1 MLMKKFFTFICLMGM
16 ALAASAQN
24 DFPLQYVAS
33 DGNVVADGTTLTL
46 TAIEEDA
53 FGGILMPSGLG
64 VANTS
69 SEDVV
74 AGSEYTIS
82 TMTNG
87 AFQTCFPENCIQ
99 RQSTGTYQ
107 SETGTIAA
115 GALKDM
121 QTEWLPDQEGTCVVQ
136 YQLLT
141 YKYNKVTKKYSLD
154 GHGPKIT
161 LRFIYDP
168 TSINGLE
175 TTTKISSVNYFTVDG
190 RRVTAPVN
198 GVYVVKVKYADGNVK
213 TTKQM
218 FK

>member
-1 MLMKKFFTFICLMGM
+1 MKKIFTFIFCMV
-16 ALAASAQN
+16 ATLAANAQN
-24 DFPLQYVAS
+24 DFPIQYA
-33 DGNVVADGTTLTL
+33 DEQGNVIADGTTLSL
-46 TAIEEDA
+46 TECEEDA
-53 FGGILMPSGLG
+53 FGGILMPSGLY
-64 VANTS
+64 VKNIS

-82 TMTNG
+82 RMTNG

-99 RQSTGTYQ
+99 KQSAGTYQ

-115 GALKDM
+115 GVLKDM
-121 QTEWLPDQEGTCVVQ
+121 QTEWLPDQEGSCNVE

-141 YKYNKVTKKYSLD
+141 YKLNKVTKKYSLD
-154 GHGPKIT
+154 GRGPKVI
-161 LRFIYDP
+161 LNFNYNP
-168 TSINGLE
+168 TAINGVV

-190 RRVTAPVN
+190 RRVAVPAN
-198 GVYVVKVKYADGNVK
+198 GVYVVKVKYADGSVK